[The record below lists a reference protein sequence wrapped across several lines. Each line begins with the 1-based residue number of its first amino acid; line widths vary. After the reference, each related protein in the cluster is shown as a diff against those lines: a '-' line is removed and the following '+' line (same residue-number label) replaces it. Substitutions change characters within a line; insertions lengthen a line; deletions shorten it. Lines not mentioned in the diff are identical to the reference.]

1 MTRFPN
7 FVRGSTASPENVRI
21 ADVVVIGSG
30 IAGLMAAIHASH
42 REVLVLSKSGFAEG
56 GSSPLAQG
64 GVAAAVGPADS
75 PMSHARDTMEAG
87 AGLCREEVVRAVTR
101 EGPELIDEL
110 LALGAAF
117 DRSQAGTLDLGREG
131 AHDHARVVHAEG
143 DATGAEI
150 VRALRTAVEAE
161 DRIEILDHTLALDL
175 VVDRGRVLGV
185 VCADIDG
192 RSLLVA
198 ANAVVLATG
207 GIGRV
212 FSATTNPAESTG
224 DGLAMAA
231 RAGASLAG
239 LEFVQFHPTAL
250 DVNSDTTPL
259 LTEALR
265 GEGALLV
272 DESGRRI
279 LEGVHPRLELAPR
292 DVVARAIWNQLQ
304 TGGRAFLDGTALA
317 DEFACRFPSVLR
329 LCLDHDLD
337 PRVRPMPVTPAAH
350 YHMGGVVVGLDGSTS
365 LPGLWACGEVSW
377 TGLHGGN
384 RLASN
389 SLLEALVYGRRT
401 GRSVAEV
408 SREYASTERAVH
420 AADRAGFELGLHP
433 WVRPTDPVVSEL
445 RMVMWR
451 DVGLVRSMTGLR
463 RAQLDIDRLS
473 RGRGKKLGEMTNLL
487 TVARLV
493 TTAATLRTES
503 RGAHFRR
510 DFPRLS
516 RHWNQDLFFDGMRP
530 LEPQP
535 RHNED
540 EKSRIDYPGS
550 TESNG
555 WKD

>member
-1 MTRFPN
+1 MNLTN
-7 FVRGSTASPENVRI
+7 AASLENIRI

-30 IAGLMAAIHASH
+30 VAGLMAALHASH
-42 REVLVLSKSGFAEG
+42 REVLVLSKTAFAEG

-64 GVAAAVGPADS
+64 GVAAAVGFADS
-75 PMSHARDTMEAG
+75 PVSHARDTMEAG

-101 EGPELIDEL
+101 EGPERIDEL
-110 LALGAAF
+110 LALGTAF
-117 DRSQAGTLDLGREG
+117 DRSATGELDLGQEG
-131 AHDHARVVHAEG
+131 AHDRARVVHAEG

-161 DRIEILDHTLALDL
+161 DRVEILDHTLALDL
-175 VVDRGRVLGV
+175 LVDRGQVEGVL
-185 VCADIDG
+185 CADADG
-192 RSLLVA
+192 RSFLVA
-198 ANAVVLATG
+198 ANAVVVATG

-212 FSATTNPAESTG
+212 YSATTNPAESTG

-250 DVNSDTTPL
+250 DVNADTTPL

-265 GEGALLV
+265 GEGAVLV
-272 DESGRRI
+272 DASGRRI
-279 LEGVHPRLELAPR
+279 MDGAHPRLELAPR
-292 DVVARAIWNQLQ
+292 DVVARAIWNELQ
-304 TGGRAFLDGTALA
+304 VGGRVFLDGTTLA
-317 DEFACRFPSVLR
+317 GEFAERFPSVLG
-329 LCLDHDLD
+329 LCLEHGLD
-337 PRVRPMPVTPAAH
+337 PRERPMPVTPAAH

-365 LPGLWACGEVSW
+365 LPRLWACGEVSW
-377 TGLHGGN
+377 TGLHGAN

-389 SLLEALVYGRRT
+389 SLLEALVFGRRT
-401 GRSVAEV
+401 GRSLANAPRDHVSTDRVARAW
-408 SREYASTERAVH
+408 SRADVELHRHPRA
-420 AADRAGFELGLHP
+420 
-433 WVRPTDPVVSEL
+433 RPTDPVVAEL

-473 RGRGKKLGEMTNLL
+473 RGMGRRVGEIANLL

-493 TTAATLRTES
+493 TTAAALRTES

-510 DFPRLS
+510 DFPHLS
-516 RHWNQDLFFDGMRP
+516 RHWNQDLFFEGVRP
-530 LEPQP
+530 LGP
-535 RHNED
+535 RPRLDDDRRRQKTNPD
-540 EKSRIDYPGS
+540 SF
-550 TESNG
+550 ESGG

>member
-1 MTRFPN
+1 MILAK
-7 FVRGSTASPENVRI
+7 TASPGNI
-21 ADVVVIGSG
+21 LLTDVVVIGSG
-30 IAGLMAAIHASH
+30 VAGLMAALHASH
-42 REVLVLSKSGFAEG
+42 REVLVLSKSAFADG

-64 GVAAAVGPADS
+64 GVAAAVGLTDS
-75 PMSHARDTMEAG
+75 PIAHARDTMEAG
-87 AGLCREEVVRAVTR
+87 AGLCREEIVRAVTR
-101 EGPELIDEL
+101 EGPERIEEL
-110 LALGAAF
+110 LALGTDF
-117 DRSQAGTLDLGREG
+117 DRSVTGALDLGQEG

-161 DRIEILDHTLALDL
+161 DRIEIRDHTLALDL
-175 VVDRGRVLGV
+175 MIDRGQVVGVL
-185 VCADIDG
+185 CADADG
-192 RSLLVA
+192 RPFLVA
-198 ANAVVLATG
+198 SNAVVLAAG

-212 FSATTNPAESTG
+212 YAATTNQAESTG

-231 RAGASLAG
+231 RAGASLTG

-250 DVNSDTTPL
+250 DVNADTTPL

-272 DESGRRI
+272 DAGGRRI
-279 LEGVHPRLELAPR
+279 MDGVHPELELAPR
-292 DVVARAIWNQLQ
+292 DVVARTIWNELQ
-304 TGGRAFLDGTALA
+304 VGGRVFLDGTHLA
-317 DEFACRFPSVLR
+317 DEFAERFPSVLG
-329 LCLDHDLD
+329 LCLDHGLD
-337 PRVRPMPVTPAAH
+337 PRERPVPVTPAAH

-365 LPGLWACGEVSW
+365 LPRLWACGEVSW

-389 SLLEALVYGRRT
+389 SLLEALVFGRRT
-401 GRSVAEV
+401 GRSVTEA
-408 SREYASTERAVH
+408 SRDHAS
-420 AADRAGFELGLHP
+420 ADRVARAWSRTDVELQPHP
-433 WVRPTDPVVSEL
+433 WARPTDPVVAEL
-445 RMVMWR
+445 RAVMWR

-473 RGRGKKLGEMTNLL
+473 RGMGRRVGEIANLL

-510 DFPRLS
+510 DFPRPS

-530 LEPQP
+530 LGPRPQLDDDRKDLIAP
-535 RHNED
+535 PD
-540 EKSRIDYPGS
+540 SV
-550 TESNG
+550 ESGG

>member
-1 MTRFPN
+1 MRAESSF
-7 FVRGSTASPENVRI
+7 SPEMVRL

-30 IAGLMAAIHASH
+30 VAGLMAAFHANH
-42 REVLVLSKSGFAEG
+42 REVVILSKSVFAEG

-64 GVAAAVGPADS
+64 GVAAAVGPGDS
-75 PMSHARDTMEAG
+75 PVSHAQDTMDAG

-101 EGPELIDEL
+101 EGPERIAEL

-117 DRSQAGTLDLGREG
+117 DRSPSGELDLGREG
-131 AHDHARVVHAEG
+131 AHDRARVVHAEG
-143 DATGAEI
+143 DASGAEI
-150 VRALRTAVEAE
+150 VRALRSAVEAE
-161 DRIEILDHTLALDL
+161 DRIEILDHTLALEL
-175 VVDRGRVLGV
+175 VVDRGRVAGV
-185 VCADIDG
+185 LCADVDG
-192 RSLLVA
+192 RPFLIA

-212 FSATTNPAESTG
+212 YSATTNPVESTG

-250 DVNSDTTPL
+250 DVNADRTPL

-272 DESGRRI
+272 DEGGRRI
-279 LEGVHPRLELAPR
+279 MDGVHEALELAPR
-292 DVVARAIWNQLQ
+292 DIVARAIWNELQ
-304 TGGRAFLDGTALA
+304 VGGRVFLDGTALV
-317 DEFACRFPSVLR
+317 DEFADRFPSVLG
-329 LCLDHDLD
+329 LCLEHGLD
-337 PRVRPMPVTPAAH
+337 PRTRPMPVTPAAH

-365 LPGLWACGEVSW
+365 LRRLWACGEVSW
-377 TGLHGGN
+377 TGLHGAN

-401 GRSVAEV
+401 GHSVAEV
-408 SREYASTERAVH
+408 SRDHASVERVSR
-420 AADRAGFELGLHP
+420 AANRSGFELGGHP
-433 WVRPTDPVVSEL
+433 WARPTDPVAAEV

-451 DVGLVRSMTGLR
+451 DVGMVRSMTGLR

-473 RGRGKKLGEMTNLL
+473 RGRGNRVGEIANLL

-493 TTAATLRTES
+493 TTAATIRTES

-510 DFPRLS
+510 DFPLS
-516 RHWNQDLFFDGMRP
+516 SSHWSQELFFEGLRP
-530 LEPQP
+530 LGP
-535 RHNED
+535 RPRRDED
-540 EKSRIDYPGS
+540 ERNRIGD
-550 TESNG
+550 TDAHESEG
-555 WKD
+555 RKD

>member
-1 MTRFPN
+1 MSAT
-7 FVRGSTASPENVRI
+7 GSFCPESVLV

-30 IAGLMAAIHASH
+30 VAGLMAAFHANH
-42 REVLVLSKSGFAEG
+42 REVLILSKSAFAEG

-64 GVAAAVGPADS
+64 GVAAAVGPGDS
-75 PMSHARDTMEAG
+75 PVSHARDTMDAG

-101 EGPELIDEL
+101 EGPERIDEL
-110 LALGAAF
+110 LALGTAF
-117 DRSQAGTLDLGREG
+117 DRSQSGALDLGQEG
-131 AHDHARVVHAEG
+131 AHDRARVVHAEG
-143 DATGAEI
+143 DASGAEI
-150 VRALRTAVEAE
+150 VRALRSVVEAE
-161 DRIEILDHTLALDL
+161 DRIEIRDHTLALEL
-175 VVDRGRVLGV
+175 VVDRGRVVGV
-185 VCADIDG
+185 LCADVDG
-192 RSLLVA
+192 RMFLIA

-212 FSATTNPAESTG
+212 FSATTNPVESTG

-250 DVNSDTTPL
+250 DVNADRTPL

-272 DESGRRI
+272 DERGRRI
-279 LEGVHPRLELAPR
+279 MNGVHEGLELAPR
-292 DVVARAIWNQLQ
+292 DIVARTIWSELQ
-304 TGGRAFLDGTALA
+304 VGGRVFLDGSALA
-317 DEFACRFPSVLR
+317 DEFADRFPSVLG
-329 LCLDHDLD
+329 LCLEHGLD
-337 PRVRPMPVTPAAH
+337 PRTRPMPVTPAAH

-365 LPGLWACGEVSW
+365 LRRLWACGEVSW

-389 SLLEALVYGRRT
+389 SLLEALVFGRRT
-401 GRSVAEV
+401 GLSVAGV
-408 SREYASTERAVH
+408 SRDHASAESVARAANRSGYH
-420 AADRAGFELGLHP
+420 LAGHP
-433 WVRPTDPVVSEL
+433 WAWPTDPVVAEL

-473 RGRGKKLGEMTNLL
+473 RGRGNRVGEITNLL

-493 TTAATLRTES
+493 TTAATVRTES

-510 DFPRLS
+510 DFPLAS
-516 RHWNQDLFFDGMRP
+516 RHWNQELFFEGMRP
-530 LEPQP
+530 LAPQP
-535 RHNED
+535 RSSED
-540 EKSRIDYPGS
+540 EQKRIEHPGS
-550 TESNG
+550 PESDG

>member
-1 MTRFPN
+1 VTPATSGFPEDI
-7 FVRGSTASPENVRI
+7 RL
-21 ADVVVIGSG
+21 ADIVVIGSG
-30 IAGLMAAIHASH
+30 VAGMMTALHASH

-64 GVAAAVGPADS
+64 GIAAAVGLTDS
-75 PMSHARDTMEAG
+75 PMSHARDTVEAG

-101 EGPELIDEL
+101 EGPERIEEL
-110 LALGAAF
+110 LELGAVF
-117 DRSQAGTLDLGREG
+117 DRSATGALDLGREG
-131 AHDHARVVHAEG
+131 THDVARVVHAEG

-150 VRALRTAVEAE
+150 VRALKTAVAAE
-161 DRIEILDHTLALDL
+161 DRIEIRDDTLALEL
-175 VVDRGRVLGV
+175 VVDRGRVVGV
-185 VCADIDG
+185 LCADADG
-192 RSLLVA
+192 RPFLVA

-212 FSATTNPAESTG
+212 YSTTTNRAESTG

-250 DVNSDTTPL
+250 DVKADTTPL

-265 GEGALLV
+265 GEGAVLV

-279 LEGVHPRLELAPR
+279 MAGVHPGLELAPR
-292 DVVARAIWNQLQ
+292 DVVARAIWSELQ
-304 TGGRAFLDGTALA
+304 VGCRVFLDGTALA
-317 DEFACRFPSVLR
+317 DGFADRFPSVLG
-329 LCLDHDLD
+329 LCLAHGLD
-337 PRVRPMPVTPAAH
+337 PRERPMPVTPAAH
-350 YHMGGVVVGLDGSTS
+350 FHMGGVVVGLDGSTS

-377 TGLHGGN
+377 TGLHGAN

-389 SLLEALVYGRRT
+389 SLLEALVFGRRT

-408 SREYASTERAVH
+408 SRDHASAERVARAVNRDAVELDARPW
-420 AADRAGFELGLHP
+420 AAAG
-433 WVRPTDPVVSEL
+433 DPVVADL

-463 RAQLDIDRLS
+463 RAQLEIDRLS
-473 RGRGKKLGEMTNLL
+473 RGVEKRLGEIANLL
-487 TVARLV
+487 TVARLL

-510 DFPRLS
+510 DFPRPS
-516 RHWNQDLFFDGMRP
+516 RHWNQDLFFEGMRP
-530 LEPQP
+530 LGPRRNLEDVQSPQTAATSSLEP
-535 RHNED
+535 D
-540 EKSRIDYPGS
+540 
-550 TESNG
+550 G

>member
-1 MTRFPN
+1 VSLTK
-7 FVRGSTASPENVRI
+7 TASGDDIRL
-21 ADVVVIGSG
+21 ADVVIIGSG
-30 IAGLMAAIHASH
+30 VAGLMCALHARH
-42 REVLVLSKSGFAEG
+42 REVLVLSKSAFAKG

-64 GVAAAVGPADS
+64 GVAAAVGLTDS
-75 PMSHARDTMEAG
+75 PVSHARDTMEAG
-87 AGLCREEVVRAVTR
+87 AGLCLEEVVRAVTR
-101 EGPELIDEL
+101 EGPERIEEL
-110 LALGAAF
+110 LALGTAF
-117 DRSQAGTLDLGREG
+117 DRSRDGELDLGKEG

-150 VRALRTAVEAE
+150 VRALREAVEAE
-161 DRIEILDHTLALDL
+161 ERIEIREHTLALDL
-175 VVDRGRVLGV
+175 VVHRGRVAGV
-185 VCADIDG
+185 VCADADG
-192 RSLLVA
+192 RSFLVA

-207 GIGRV
+207 GIGRAY
-212 FSATTNPAESTG
+212 SATTNPAESTG

-250 DVNSDTTPL
+250 DVNADTTPL

-272 DESGRRI
+272 DSGGRRI
-279 LEGVHPRLELAPR
+279 MDGVHPRFELAPR
-292 DVVARAIWNQLQ
+292 DVVARTIWNELQ
-304 TGGRAFLDGTALA
+304 VGGRVFLDGTALA
-317 DEFACRFPSVLR
+317 AEFADRFPSVLG
-329 LCLDHDLD
+329 LCLDHGLD
-337 PRVRPMPVTPAAH
+337 PRERPMPVTPAAH

-365 LPGLWACGEVSW
+365 LPHLWACGEVSW

-389 SLLEALVYGRRT
+389 SLLEALVFGRRT
-401 GRSVAEV
+401 GRSVADT
-408 SREYASTERAVH
+408 SRDHASVDRVARAWSRTDV
-420 AADRAGFELGLHP
+420 ELHRHP
-433 WVRPTDPVVSEL
+433 WARPTDPVVAEL

-463 RAQLDIDRLS
+463 RAQLDIDRL
-473 RGRGKKLGEMTNLL
+473 GRGMGGRVGEMANLL

-510 DFPRLS
+510 DFPRRS
-516 RHWNQDLFFDGMRP
+516 RHWNQDLFFEGMRP
-530 LEPQP
+530 LGPRPQLDEDQRNRNTPPDSFEP
-535 RHNED
+535 D
-540 EKSRIDYPGS
+540 
-550 TESNG
+550 G

>member
-1 MTRFPN
+1 MKPAGDF
-7 FVRGSTASPENVRI
+7 SPESVRL
-21 ADVVVIGSG
+21 ADIVIIGSG
-30 IAGLMAAIHASH
+30 IAGLTAAVHAKH
-42 REVLVLSKSGFAEG
+42 RDVLILSKSAFADG

-75 PMSHARDTMEAG
+75 PVSHAKDTMEAG

-101 EGPELIDEL
+101 EGPERIAEL
-110 LALGAAF
+110 LALGAGF
-117 DRSQAGTLDLGREG
+117 DRSQAGNLDLGREG

-150 VRALRTAVEAE
+150 VRALRSVVESE
-161 DRIEILDHTLALDL
+161 DRIEILDHTLVLEL
-175 VVDRGRVLGV
+175 VVDRGRVAGV
-185 VCADIDG
+185 LCADVDG
-192 RSLLVA
+192 RPFLVA

-207 GIGRV
+207 GVGRL

-250 DVNSDTTPL
+250 DVNADTTPL

-272 DESGRRI
+272 DENGRRI
-279 LEGVHPRLELAPR
+279 MEGVHPRLELAPR
-292 DVVARAIWNQLQ
+292 DIVARAIWNELQ
-304 TGGRAFLDGTALA
+304 VGGRVFLDATALA
-317 DEFACRFPSVLR
+317 DEFADRFPSVLG
-329 LCLDHDLD
+329 LCLDHGLD

-365 LPGLWACGEVSW
+365 LRRLWACGEVSW

-389 SLLEALVYGRRT
+389 SLLEALVFGRRV
-401 GRSVAEV
+401 GRSVTEV
-408 SREYASTERAVH
+408 SRDQASAQRTAS
-420 AADRAGFELGLHP
+420 AAGRAGISIARHP
-433 WVRPTDPVVSEL
+433 WARPTDSVVAEL
-445 RMVMWR
+445 RTVMWR

-463 RAQLDIDRLS
+463 RAQLDIDRLG
-473 RGRGKKLGEMTNLL
+473 RGRGNRGGEIANLL

-493 TTAATLRTES
+493 TTASTIRTES

-510 DFPRLS
+510 DFPHPS
-516 RHWNQDLFFDGMRP
+516 RHWNQDLFFEGLRP
-530 LEPQP
+530 LSP
-535 RHNED
+535 RPVLIEGDRNQN
-540 EKSRIDYPGS
+540 SGS
-550 TESNG
+550 DSTGSDG

>member
-1 MTRFPN
+1 MN
-7 FVRGSTASPENVRI
+7 LAKTASPENIRI

-30 IAGLMAAIHASH
+30 VAGLMAALHASH
-42 REVLVLSKSGFAEG
+42 REVLVLSKSAFAEG

-64 GVAAAVGPADS
+64 GVAAAVDFADS
-75 PMSHARDTMEAG
+75 PVAHARDTMEAG

-101 EGPELIDEL
+101 EGPERIEEL

-117 DRSQAGTLDLGREG
+117 DRSATGELDLGQEG
-131 AHDHARVVHAEG
+131 AHDCARVVHAEG

-161 DRIEILDHTLALDL
+161 DRIEILEHTLALDL
-175 VVDRGRVLGV
+175 MVDRGQVVGVL
-185 VCADIDG
+185 CADADG
-192 RSLLVA
+192 GSFLVA
-198 ANAVVLATG
+198 ANAVVVATG

-212 FSATTNPAESTG
+212 YSATTNQAESTG

-250 DVNSDTTPL
+250 DVNADTTPL

-265 GEGALLV
+265 GEGAVLV
-272 DESGRRI
+272 DAGGHRI
-279 LEGVHPRLELAPR
+279 MDGAHPRLELAPR
-292 DVVARAIWNQLQ
+292 DVVARAIWNELQ
-304 TGGRAFLDGTALA
+304 VGGRVYLDGTALA
-317 DEFACRFPSVLR
+317 GEFAQRFPSVLG
-329 LCLDHDLD
+329 LCLDHGLD
-337 PRVRPMPVTPAAH
+337 PRERPMPVTPAAH
-350 YHMGGVVVGLDGSTS
+350 YHMGGIVVGLDGSTS
-365 LPGLWACGEVSW
+365 LPHLWACGEVSW
-377 TGLHGGN
+377 TGLHGAN

-389 SLLEALVYGRRT
+389 SLLEALVFGRRT
-401 GRSVAEV
+401 GCSLASA
-408 SREYASTERAVH
+408 SRDHASTERVGRAWSR
-420 AADRAGFELGLHP
+420 ADVELHRHP
-433 WVRPTDPVVSEL
+433 WARPTDPVVAEL

-473 RGRGKKLGEMTNLL
+473 RGMGRMVGEIANLI

-493 TTAATLRTES
+493 ATAAALRTES

-510 DFPRLS
+510 DFPRPS
-516 RHWNQDLFFDGMRP
+516 RHWNQDLFFEGIRP
-530 LEPQP
+530 LGPRPQLDDDR
-535 RHNED
+535 RHQNTNPD
-540 EKSRIDYPGS
+540 SS
-550 TESNG
+550 ESGG

>member
-1 MTRFPN
+1 VNPARSVSSLG
-7 FVRGSTASPENVRI
+7 VRQV
-21 ADVVVIGSG
+21 DVVVIGSG
-30 IAGLMAAIHASH
+30 IAGLMAAVHASH
-42 REVLVLSKSGFAEG
+42 REVLVVSKSAFAEG

-101 EGPELIDEL
+101 EGPERIDEL

-117 DRSQAGTLDLGREG
+117 DRSQTGALELGREG

-150 VRALRTAVEAE
+150 VRALRSVVEVE
-161 DRIEILDHTLALDL
+161 DRIETLDDTLALDL
-175 VVDRGRVLGV
+175 VVDRGRVEGV
-185 VCADIDG
+185 LCADVDG
-192 RSLLVA
+192 RCFLLA

-250 DVNSDTTPL
+250 DVNADTTPL

-279 LEGVHPRLELAPR
+279 MEGVHPKLELAPR
-292 DVVARAIWNQLQ
+292 DVVARAIWNHLQ
-304 TGGRAFLDGTALA
+304 VGGRVFLDGTDLA
-317 DEFACRFPSVLR
+317 DAFADRFPSVLG

-350 YHMGGVVVGLDGSTS
+350 YHMGGVVVGLDGNTS
-365 LPGLWACGEVSW
+365 LSGLWACGEVSW

-389 SLLEALVYGRRT
+389 SLLEALVFGRRT

-408 SREYASTERAVH
+408 SRDHASAQRVTRAAH
-420 AADRAGFELGLHP
+420 RAGFELGPHP
-433 WVRPTDPVVSEL
+433 WARPTDPVVAEL

-473 RGRGKKLGEMTNLL
+473 RGRGNRVGETANLL

-510 DFPRLS
+510 DFPRPTK
-516 RHWNQDLFFDGMRP
+516 HWNQDLFFEGMRP
-530 LEPQP
+530 LGPRPQLVEDN
-535 RHNED
+535 RHQIGHPESRAPEVWED
-540 EKSRIDYPGS
+540 
-550 TESNG
+550 
-555 WKD
+555 

>member
-1 MTRFPN
+1 MN
-7 FVRGSTASPENVRI
+7 LVKIGSAENIRI

-30 IAGLMAAIHASH
+30 VAGLMAALHASH
-42 REVLVLSKSGFAEG
+42 REVLVLSKSSFAEG

-64 GVAAAVGPADS
+64 GVAAAVGLTDS
-75 PMSHARDTMEAG
+75 PVSHARDTMEAG

-101 EGPELIDEL
+101 EGPERIEEL
-110 LALGAAF
+110 LALGTAF
-117 DRSQAGTLDLGREG
+117 DRSATGALDLGQEG

-150 VRALRTAVEAE
+150 VRALRAAVESE
-161 DRIEILDHTLALDL
+161 DRIEIRDHTLALEL
-175 VVDRGRVLGV
+175 MVDRGRVVGV
-185 VCADIDG
+185 LSADADG
-192 RSLLVA
+192 RPFLVA

-212 FSATTNPAESTG
+212 YSATTNPRESTG

-250 DVNSDTTPL
+250 DVNADTTPL

-272 DESGRRI
+272 DAGGRRI
-279 LEGVHPRLELAPR
+279 MDGAHPRLELAPR
-292 DVVARAIWNQLQ
+292 DVVARTIWNELQ
-304 TGGRAFLDGTALA
+304 VGGRVFLDGTALA
-317 DEFACRFPSVLR
+317 GEFAERFPSVLG
-329 LCLDHDLD
+329 LCLDHGLD
-337 PRVRPMPVTPAAH
+337 PRERPMPVTPAAH

-365 LPGLWACGEVSW
+365 LPRLWACGEVSW

-389 SLLEALVYGRRT
+389 SLLEALVFGRRT
-401 GRSVAEV
+401 GRSVTEA
-408 SREYASTERAVH
+408 SRDHAS
-420 AADRAGFELGLHP
+420 ADRVARAWSRSEIEPPPHP
-433 WVRPTDPVVSEL
+433 WARPTDPVVSEL

-463 RAQLDIDRLS
+463 RAQLDIDRL
-473 RGRGKKLGEMTNLL
+473 GRGMGRRVGEIANLL

-516 RHWNQDLFFDGMRP
+516 RHWNQDLFFEGMRP
-530 LEPQP
+530 HSPRPPADENQRDQNATTGSLES
-535 RHNED
+535 D
-540 EKSRIDYPGS
+540 
-550 TESNG
+550 G

>member
-1 MTRFPN
+1 MNAAVSFSKES
-7 FVRGSTASPENVRI
+7 VRV

-30 IAGLMAAIHASH
+30 VAGLMAAIHASH
-42 REVLVLSKSGFAEG
+42 REVVILSKSAFAEG

-64 GVAAAVGPADS
+64 GVAAAVGPGDS
-75 PMSHARDTMEAG
+75 PVSHARDTMEAG

-101 EGPELIDEL
+101 EGPERINEL
-110 LALGAAF
+110 LALGTAF
-117 DRSQAGTLDLGREG
+117 DRSSSGALDLGREG
-131 AHDHARVVHAEG
+131 AHDRARVAHAEG
-143 DATGAEI
+143 DASGAEI
-150 VRALRTAVEAE
+150 VRALRSAVEAE
-161 DRIEILDHTLALDL
+161 DRIEIRDYTLALEL
-175 VVDRGRVLGV
+175 VADRGRVVGV
-185 VCADIDG
+185 LCADVDG
-192 RSLLVA
+192 RTFLIA

-212 FSATTNPAESTG
+212 FSATTNPVESTG

-250 DVNSDTTPL
+250 DVNADRTPL

-272 DESGRRI
+272 DDSGRRI
-279 LEGVHPRLELAPR
+279 MEGVHEGLELAPR
-292 DVVARAIWNQLQ
+292 DIVARAIWSELQ
-304 TGGRAFLDGTALA
+304 VGGRVYLDGTGLA
-317 DEFACRFPSVLR
+317 DVFADRFPSVLG
-329 LCLDHDLD
+329 LCLEHGLD
-337 PRVRPMPVTPAAH
+337 PRTRPMPVTPAAH

-365 LPGLWACGEVSW
+365 LRRLWACGEVSW

-389 SLLEALVYGRRT
+389 SLLEALVFGRRT
-401 GRSVAEV
+401 GLSVASV
-408 SREYASTERAVH
+408 SRDNASVERVAR
-420 AADRAGFELGLHP
+420 AAERSEFLLGRHP
-433 WVRPTDPVVSEL
+433 WARPTDPVVAEL

-473 RGRGKKLGEMTNLL
+473 RGRGKMVGEIGNML

-493 TTAATLRTES
+493 TTAATIRTES

-510 DFPRLS
+510 DFPLTS
-516 RHWNQDLFFDGMRP
+516 RHWNQELFCEGLQP
-530 LEPQP
+530 LGPQP
-535 RHNED
+535 R
-540 EKSRIDYPGS
+540 SRRDQHKRTEYAGS
-550 TESNG
+550 FESG
-555 WKD
+555 EWKD